1 VTFDD
6 EQQHLHREVWQL
18 IPWLVNGT
26 ASADEHSLG
35 ERHLQGCGDCRD
47 EFALQSR
54 IRAGLDSDA
63 AAVGDSQAAFARLL
77 ERIDAEP
84 YAIAGPE
91 RSTRRT
97 AERWL
102 PGLVAAVVV
111 QAVGLVAIAAF
122 ALQRAPAAPPYTTL
136 SEAAAP
142 RAAAT
147 IRLVPA
153 PTQTVGELHAMLAQN
168 ALRIVDGEAE
178 RPIYALAPTRVIDT
192 AATLER
198 LRARADVLL
207 AEPIAGDAR

>member
-1 VTFDD
+1 MTFDD

-54 IRAGLDSDA
+54 IRAGLDSDST
-63 AAVGDSQAAFARLL
+63 AVGDPHAAFARLL

-84 YAIAGPE
+84 YALAGPE
-91 RSTRRT
+91 RSTRRP

-102 PGLVAAVVV
+102 PGLIAAVVV

-122 ALQRAPAAPPYTTL
+122 ALQRAPAAAPYTTL

-153 PTQTVGELHAMLAQN
+153 PTQTVGELHAMLVQN

-207 AEPIAGDAR
+207 AEPIVGDAR